1 MWTNRDVLVTVASWE
16 DRFLEGFKRVLGN
29 VRTESVI
36 MCYSDKYSE
45 WTHSQRAEVAK
56 LCKSRDVRLSDGVL
70 YDGNPSKTWHE
81 TLLPLFSRVPIGA
94 VVGVDITTMPR
105 DVVWNTLWFLQYRK
119 CEVGYVYHRPAA
131 YGDWLSRDPDRPRL
145 VYKMSGITRMGARTA
160 LVILAGYDVDR
171 VRHLIEVF
179 EPSVTLLGLQTN
191 SLDPLNPERMKA
203 VQDEFVGDN
212 SVTSFSVDAFR
223 ADRGRNQ
230 VSQMISPIRETHN
243 IVMASMGP
251 KLTAIALYE
260 LHTQH
265 EDLGLVYLP
274 SSEFNREYSR
284 GLGESLWGVIMQRS
298 CSQG

>member
-16 DRFLEGFKRVLGN
+16 ERFLEGFKRVLDA

-36 MCYSDKYSE
+36 MCYSDRYSE
-45 WTHSQRAEVAK
+45 WTQTQRAEVAD
-56 LCKSRDVRLSDGVL
+56 LCRSRGLGLSDGVL
-70 YDGNPSKTWHE
+70 YEGNPSKTWHD
-81 TLLPLFSRVPIGA
+81 TFVPLFSAVPAGST
-94 VVGVDITTMPR
+94 VCVDISTMPR
-105 DVVWNTLWFLQYRK
+105 EVVWNTLWFLQFRG

-179 EPSVTLLGLQTN
+179 EPSVTFLGLQAN
-191 SLDPLNPERMKA
+191 SLDPLNPARMKEVEDA
-203 VQDEFVGDN
+203 FAGDN
-212 SVTSFSVDAFR
+212 TVTTFSVDAFG
-223 ADRGRNQ
+223 ADRGKSQVNQ
-230 VSQMISPIRETHN
+230 EIIPIRESHN

-260 LHTQH
+260 LHRQH

-284 GLGESLWGVIMQRS
+284 GLGETLWGEVES
-298 CSQG
+298 